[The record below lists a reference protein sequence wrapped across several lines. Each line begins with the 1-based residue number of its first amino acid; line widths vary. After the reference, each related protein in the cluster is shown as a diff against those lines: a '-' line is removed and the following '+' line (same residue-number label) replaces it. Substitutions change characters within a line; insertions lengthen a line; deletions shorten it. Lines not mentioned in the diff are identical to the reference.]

1 MTTFQKLT
9 SSVLDF
15 LVEHSATSSL
25 FYSFIPVSENGQ
37 FNIYGFMRGWIQLNY
52 LNLWKFRCEE
62 GRN

>member
-15 LVEHSATSSL
+15 LVEHSVTSSL

-37 FNIYGFMRGWIQLNY
+37 FNIYGFMRGLDQPKLFES
-52 LNLWKFRCEE
+52 LEV
-62 GRN
+62 